1 MFKKKKMSQAEKH
14 RGWIR
19 MRNLSNVKIAIQVQ
33 IILTARNE
41 QRYLGFAVLLNVPPL
56 KLKQHIFLFAKRK
69 EKAPKGK
76 VYFESPASPQSL
88 STGKKQRDLSL
99 KNLKT
104 FVQDMCNIHKQCC
117 KFFICKR
124 EALFDASVL
133 FWQTAM
139 AIETNRMLP
148 KVLQHWT
155 HTAPLELG

>member
-1 MFKKKKMSQAEKH
+1 MIVWVEFILTLTSIQESLESNLFKKKKMSQAEKH

-88 STGKKQRDLSL
+88 STGKKTKRSFLEKSQ
-99 KNLKT
+99 NICAGH
-104 FVQDMCNIHKQCC
+104 VQHP
-117 KFFICKR
+117 
-124 EALFDASVL
+124 
-133 FWQTAM
+133 QT
-139 AIETNRMLP
+139 MLQVFP
-148 KVLQHWT
+148 LQK
-155 HTAPLELG
+155 